1 MRHVAAIILAAV
13 VFALAATPMVG
24 IASAE
29 GAAPASTA
37 STAPRPPT
45 PPTVLRAGFE
55 QERHIP
61 GFAKPLRS
69 AGEVLMIRGEGLR
82 WETRAPFPSV
92 MIVRG
97 DTMRV
102 RDAQGREQRVG
113 EGAGAAVPRLVQ
125 ELLEALLA
133 KDRAALAR
141 HFKVEGESAA
151 DGRLWR
157 IRLVPNSAPLVNL
170 YEGIEV
176 EGTTHVERIELHGRD
191 GGRTL
196 LRFNETRVSANASDA
211 ERRALD

>member
-1 MRHVAAIILAAV
+1 MKRLTAIIAMVAAL
-13 VFALAATPMVG
+13 TVG
-24 IASAE
+24 IAHAE
-29 GAAPASTA
+29 T
-37 STAPRPPT
+37 
-45 PPTVLRAGFE
+45 TVLRAGFE

-61 GFAKPLRS
+61 GFTKPLRS

-82 WETRAPFPSV
+82 WETRTPFPGV

-133 KDRAALAR
+133 KDRAALER
-141 HFKVEGESAA
+141 HFDIEGEPAA
-151 DGRLWR
+151 DGSAWR
-157 IRLVPNSAPLVNL
+157 MRLVPVAAPLASL
-170 YEGIEV
+170 YARIDV
-176 EGTTHVERIELHGRD
+176 EGMQHVERITLEARD

-196 LRFNETRVSANASDA
+196 LRFKDTQVSASAGNA